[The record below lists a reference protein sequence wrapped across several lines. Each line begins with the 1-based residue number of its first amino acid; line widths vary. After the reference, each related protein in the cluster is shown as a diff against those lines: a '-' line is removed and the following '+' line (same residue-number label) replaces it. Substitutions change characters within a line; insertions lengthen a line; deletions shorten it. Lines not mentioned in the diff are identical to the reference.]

1 MCGTCQETLPYPAP
15 LSCRHM
21 AFKGREEKDLKKKKK
36 HMHLN
41 GLHVE
46 MAPPS
51 WSMGNNQTHGPSI
64 IMKEASICRK
74 HMDIK

>member
-1 MCGTCQETLPYPAP
+1 
-15 LSCRHM
+15 
-21 AFKGREEKDLKKKKK
+21 
-36 HMHLN
+36 
-41 GLHVE
+41 

-74 HMDIK
+74 HVDIK